1 MKNQES
7 IKDTL
12 NTIRKA
18 LEEDNFIDDNNKEKN
33 ILLLNQLVNDDGK
46 IEIID
51 EYKDN
56 SNYVKDILDQK
67 ITEIF
72 NQHFDKWL
80 DKNLP
85 RYLDKYNKKNSN

>member
-56 SNYVKDILDQK
+56 SNYVKNFIQNEQVK
-67 ITEIF
+67 
-72 NQHFDKWL
+72 
-80 DKNLP
+80 
-85 RYLDKYNKKNSN
+85 